1 MKKNIQKYYHPS
13 TTQHN
18 IHADSKIYR
27 NITTPPQHNI
37 HADSKIPR
45 AIKWSI
51 MKADESALPVYLL
64 TIVYGHNYRDRHI
77 VYHFFVHSFVCLNVN

>member
-1 MKKNIQKYYHPS
+1 MKKNLQKYCHPS
-13 TTQHN
+13 TT
-18 IHADSKIYR
+18 
-27 NITTPPQHNI
+27 QHNI

-51 MKADESALPVYLL
+51 MKADGSALLVYLL